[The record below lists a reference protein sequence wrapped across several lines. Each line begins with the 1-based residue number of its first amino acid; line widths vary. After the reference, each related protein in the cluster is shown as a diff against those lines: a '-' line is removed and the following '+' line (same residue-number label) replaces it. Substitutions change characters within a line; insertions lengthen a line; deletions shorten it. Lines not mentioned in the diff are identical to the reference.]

1 MQERL
6 QRLTDD
12 VLDITRIETESLE
25 LKKDTFSL
33 KELMQVL
40 VDDYKSQN
48 NNDSNNYRN
57 IKLSFLHSITEK
69 VRNADRFLIEAD
81 SGRISQVISNLLSNA
96 LKFTN
101 KDDIIDLKLEE
112 KNTDSGRE
120 FIVSVK
126 DTGNGIDPEIFPKL
140 FIKFAT
146 KFESGTGLG
155 LFICKNIIEAHG
167 GKIWAENNVDGKG
180 GATFAFS
187 LPLTI
192 QQDHLQ
198 ESMDINTT
206 AITITKDIEEVGTR
220 KKRDDSSSH
229 YDSPKTNR
237 RRIFLVD
244 DDHDHT
250 VTFKAG
256 LELAGFKVDA
266 YNDSST
272 ALSSFKPDY
281 YDLLLIDIKM
291 PKINGFQLT
300 EMILKIDDNARI
312 WFISAYEVYYKPL
325 KKEFSSKLKET
336 TLAHFIQKPVDIN
349 NLVKQVKLELD

>member
-1 MQERL
+1 MIA
-6 QRLTDD
+6 
-12 VLDITRIETESLE
+12 V
-25 LKKDTFSL
+25 
-33 KELMQVL
+33 
-40 VDDYKSQN
+40 
-48 NNDSNNYRN
+48 
-57 IKLSFLHSITEK
+57 
-69 VRNADRFLIEAD
+69 
-81 SGRISQVISNLLSNA
+81 VIMTL
-96 LKFTN
+96 
-101 KDDIIDLKLEE
+101 
-112 KNTDSGRE
+112 
-120 FIVSVK
+120 
-126 DTGNGIDPEIFPKL
+126 
-140 FIKFAT
+140 
-146 KFESGTGLG
+146 
-155 LFICKNIIEAHG
+155 
-167 GKIWAENNVDGKG
+167 
-180 GATFAFS
+180 
-187 LPLTI
+187 
-192 QQDHLQ
+192 
-198 ESMDINTT
+198 
-206 AITITKDIEEVGTR
+206 
-220 KKRDDSSSH
+220 
-229 YDSPKTNR
+229 KTNR
-237 RRIFLVD
+237 KRIFLVD